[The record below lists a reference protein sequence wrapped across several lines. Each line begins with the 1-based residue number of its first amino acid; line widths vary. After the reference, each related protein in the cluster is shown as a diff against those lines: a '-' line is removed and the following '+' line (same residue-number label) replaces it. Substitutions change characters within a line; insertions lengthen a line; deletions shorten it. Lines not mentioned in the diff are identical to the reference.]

1 LQSTRLTSGWN
12 GQAEPREEEE
22 EEEETGKKKKKTKG

>member
-1 LQSTRLTSGWN
+1 LQSTRLASGWN
-12 GQAEPREEEE
+12 GQDEPGEEE